1 MKAVQCQEEACATIL
16 LEHGADPNL
25 KDNKGNTALH
35 YAAFGDNVS
44 IAEKLLLQNA
54 DIEAKNKDDLTPLL
68 VAVNENKEQMVKFLV
83 GKGANILAVD
93 KVKSSHQLISE
104 HKEEMKPENS
114 SQSHNLVDKNSE
126 EDSLSSLSSKPDTDD
141 SWPSSDGDLS
151 FGTKAVPKPNLRELM
166 AAFLRAKRA
175 KCGIVSLEDRPLFAE
190 NNFASEDKTETLWKP
205 SVNVSDYSPLAFVSP
220 GTPQTSLAMLGVT
233 KEGATKPAIEKKD
246 NGIDIIES
254 APQKQTVN
262 DNLTSAD
269 RAHKN
274 NTSDR
279 MSALEREDS
288 SPWDS
293 ESISASL
300 PKKSVD
306 CLPGGA
312 DQQGQSILNEQVE

>member
-1 MKAVQCQEEACATIL
+1 MKKMFSFRGKRGELPLGFNISPRRAGSRRLNGTKLANPGPGYHILVGDLRKIHKAASGGNAAKVQRILLLGINDLNDRDKMNRTALHLACANGHVDVVTILVERKCQLNLRDDESRTALMKAVQCQEEACATIL

-68 VAVNENKEQMVKFLV
+68 VAVNENKEQMVEFLV

-93 KVKSSHQLISE
+93 KVK
-104 HKEEMKPENS
+104 
-114 SQSHNLVDKNSE
+114 
-126 EDSLSSLSSKPDTDD
+126 SLSSKPDTDD

-233 KEGATKPAIEKKD
+233 KL
-246 NGIDIIES
+246 
-254 APQKQTVN
+254 Q
-262 DNLTSAD
+262 
-269 RAHKN
+269 
-274 NTSDR
+274 
-279 MSALEREDS
+279 DS
-288 SPWDS
+288 
-293 ESISASL
+293 
-300 PKKSVD
+300 
-306 CLPGGA
+306 
-312 DQQGQSILNEQVE
+312 

>member
-114 SQSHNLVDKNSE
+114 SQSHNLGMVQRNTFQQVIIG
-126 EDSLSSLSSKPDTDD
+126 LTL
-141 SWPSSDGDLS
+141 LI
-151 FGTKAVPKPNLRELM
+151 FCI
-166 AAFLRAKRA
+166 FLLL
-175 KCGIVSLEDRPLFAE
+175 I
-190 NNFASEDKTETLWKP
+190 
-205 SVNVSDYSPLAFVSP
+205 
-220 GTPQTSLAMLGVT
+220 
-233 KEGATKPAIEKKD
+233 
-246 NGIDIIES
+246 
-254 APQKQTVN
+254 
-262 DNLTSAD
+262 
-269 RAHKN
+269 
-274 NTSDR
+274 
-279 MSALEREDS
+279 
-288 SPWDS
+288 
-293 ESISASL
+293 
-300 PKKSVD
+300 
-306 CLPGGA
+306 
-312 DQQGQSILNEQVE
+312 